1 VNPVEWGAG
10 EWLAALSLFVV
21 VVGLIA
27 HAVMP
32 SEAPSSLV
40 SGSAHPEGTS
50 TPECD
55 VMGCQE
61 APTKSRHGWKLC
73 AGHYEEKVTGR

>member
-1 VNPVEWGAG
+1 MNPYEWGAA
-10 EWLAALSLFVV
+10 EWIAALCLFVV

-32 SEAPSSLV
+32 SEAPSGLV
-40 SGSAHPEGTS
+40 AGSARAEGTS
-50 TPECD
+50 TLGCD

-73 AGHYEEKVTGR
+73 AGHYAEKVTR